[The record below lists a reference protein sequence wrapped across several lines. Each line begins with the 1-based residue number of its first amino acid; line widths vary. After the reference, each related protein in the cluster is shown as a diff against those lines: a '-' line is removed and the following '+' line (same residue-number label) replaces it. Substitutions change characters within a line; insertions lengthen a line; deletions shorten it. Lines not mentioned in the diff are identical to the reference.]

1 MIPTKPMHLNVT
13 LHLGDFN
20 CPSTESNID
29 IAARRIGFPLVC
41 VKAARTKYSFI
52 IGVKK
57 IVRYTDDCVK
67 QRFVKSRFDC
77 NKQYPVHTCSL
88 FRFFKSLKTGCCSFK
103 SLLLWKL
110 LKHNDGRVI
119 RNLIK
124 LIPSDSSAIG
134 TNSILSLGAHQAQFC
149 VPPEPQCRNVTKERR
164 PVFALDSI

>member
-20 CPSTESNID
+20 CPLTESNID

-77 NKQYPVHTCSL
+77 NKQYPVHTYSL
-88 FRFFKSLKTGCCSFK
+88 FRFFKSLKKGFCSFK

-134 TNSILSLGAHQAQFC
+134 TNSILPLAAHQAQFC
-149 VPPEPQCRNVTKERR
+149 VPPEPQCRNVTNARR